1 KRRKNK
7 NSRIKFLFLKLN
19 KIMRILITI
28 AIICLIF
35 FFVLSFFYFRQK
47 EENINI
53 KEESQTFTPYQVKS
67 EGKEIFI
74 YTNKIEPS
82 LLEVRLGEEI
92 KIINKDSK
100 EHIIT
105 FSNPPLEKRIL
116 ANDIFIYSFS
126 NSGTIEIIDKESGA
140 KATIIVS

>member
-1 KRRKNK
+1 
-7 NSRIKFLFLKLN
+7 
-19 KIMRILITI
+19 MRILITI

-35 FFVLSFFYFRQK
+35 FFILGFFYFREK
-47 EENINI
+47 EENTNINKQNQ